1 MRIILLSGGSGKR
14 LWPLSNDARSKQFLK
29 LLEAPDGTRE
39 SMLQRIV
46 RQIKESGL
54 NAPITVATSVS
65 QKDAITTQLGNAV
78 DVVTEPERRN
88 TFPAIALATTHL
100 LKDKQCGRDEVVVVM
115 PIDPYTDESY
125 FAVIAQMAAAAER
138 GVADVML
145 MGIRPKRPSA
155 TFGYII
161 PDMAH
166 ADADVYPVVRF
177 VEKPEIQYAEKLI
190 REGALWNG
198 GVFAFKLGFLDDY
211 IARYVKADTFDE
223 MRLRYL
229 ELPKISFDFEVVEKT
244 SSVGV
249 VPFNGNWKDLGTW
262 NSLTEEMPDRTI
274 GNAVMGEGSDGTHV
288 VNELEMPIVCLGM
301 KNAIVAASPDGILV
315 GDKDSCTRLKSY
327 ATRFAKRPMYEERR
341 WGTYKV
347 MGYNVLPD
355 GYRALTKLLC
365 IKAGCNISYQYHN
378 RREEVWTFIDGRGQL
393 ALDGRV
399 VEVGRGDVIHI
410 KVGQKHAVR
419 AVTDLQIIEVQMGS
433 ELVEEDIVRLDWEWP
448 GKE

>member
-54 NAPITVATSVS
+54 DAPITVATSVS

-100 LKDKQCGRDEVVVVM
+100 LKDKQCSRDEVVVVM

-161 PDMAH
+161 PDMAY

-288 VNELEMPIVCLGM
+288 VNELEIPIVCLGM

-315 GDKDSCTRLKSY
+315 GDKDSCTCLKSY

-433 ELVEEDIVRLDWEWP
+433 ELVEEDIVRLSWEWR
-448 GKE
+448 E